1 MKTLFS
7 NEKHLAAL
15 FLRVGFG
22 FFIVIGHGFVKLQW
36 LIDGNI
42 QFPGML
48 GLSPTIS
55 LGLTTFVEFVAGIAV
70 LIGFK
75 TRLASIPL
83 IITML
88 VAILIAHAGDPLF
101 LTNGPAKEPAF
112 MYLIGFVGTFL
123 LGSGKYSVDSL
134 LI

>member
-15 FLRVGFG
+15 LLRIGFG
-22 FFIVIGHGFVKLQW
+22 FFIVIGHGFMKLQG
-36 LIDGNI
+36 LIDGHI
-42 QFPGML
+42 QFPGVL
-48 GLSPTIS
+48 GLSPAIS
-55 LGLTTFVEFVAGIAV
+55 LGLATFAEFVAGIAV

-101 LTNGPAKEPAF
+101 STNGPAKEPAF
-112 MYLIGFVGTFL
+112 MYLIGFIGTFL

-134 LI
+134 I